1 MPKYITMLLRA
12 KGNVVQ
18 VYPTIP
24 SARVVFILEFV
35 SHEQWDIP
43 NIKTKIL
50 KSMDIEIKLYI
61 LSGSYMLYKNQF
73 PVN

>member
-1 MPKYITMLLRA
+1 MPNYIPMPRRP

-24 SARVVFILEFV
+24 SPRVVFISEFLF
-35 SHEQWDIP
+35 HEQWDIP

-50 KSMDIEIKLYI
+50 KSIGAHMNGALGVIRKQWIMEHYV
-61 LSGSYMLYKNQF
+61 KN
-73 PVN
+73 

>member
-1 MPKYITMLLRA
+1 MPKYITMLLRP

-24 SARVVFILEFV
+24 SARVVCVLEFV

-50 KSMDIEIKLYI
+50 QSMDIEIKLYI